1 MKQRKMM
8 LLLMIGLLPF
18 LLAFRFGGE
27 IRYGDP
33 IKFQVDEPV
42 NPYRSAVLRDIAFG
56 DVDGDGD
63 QDLIALY
70 NLTAATERRNEVRLY
85 LNKNHEIGGTDPTAL
100 GGTPTGTV
108 KDIDTLFPSSYIDG
122 TANAYNTHYKI
133 YQDGWRGTQGTDPSF
148 GRYTGE
154 LPAGDTSPDFRS
166 YFTRLA
172 VAYTTVSGKSVVDY
186 IVVARQY
193 GSPVAAY
200 YSSFAYTPRHY
211 AGRLIQL
218 KNPYVATGIGDDA
231 KGAWRNN
238 AGVAH
243 PGNLNHFD
251 VGYPGVSP
259 STTDANFYVDDYT
272 WKAAVG
278 DDTARATFNSI
289 ELAKLDAD
297 GDYDLYAAPRQYHN
311 ASQDGDWTQYGSAR
325 IYRYLNDGT
334 NNFGNAYNDNNPG
347 GNYIWSDGST
357 NGTFNQFTSFQLVD
371 INKDGTPDM
380 LGLQGGGSSA
390 PLSWIAGSNTGSFV
404 NTNCK
409 NAQLNAG
416 GTMANIWAG
425 NLRAPT
431 SGADGD
437 NNNGYPDL
445 VCSRAATT
453 TVEISM
459 YSNKNEATPSTA
471 TYSDWQAIYT
481 AANSELTDVNNF
493 WMYNIKFGRVM
504 TADVD
509 NCGENEIIV
518 TVGNYTAQYWIFKKQ
533 TTRYLTMNFE

>member
-1 MKQRKMM
+1 MKQKKMM
-8 LLLMIGLLPF
+8 LLVLIGLIPF

-33 IKFQVDEPV
+33 TKFQVND
-42 NPYRSAVLRDIAFG
+42 NGYAIFRDIAFG

-70 NLTAATERRNEVRLY
+70 NLGTVTEKRNEVRLY
-85 LNKNHEIGGTDPTAL
+85 LNQNAELGGPGPTAL
-100 GGTPTGTV
+100 GGTPSGTP
-108 KDIDTLFPSSYIDG
+108 KAIDTLFSSSNTSG
-122 TANAYNTHYKI
+122 TGNMYVI

-148 GRYTGE
+148 GRYLMQ
-154 LPAGDTSPDFRS
+154 LPAGDTSPDYRS

-172 VAYTTVSGKSVVDY
+172 VAYKTVSGKSVVDY

-193 GSPVAAY
+193 GPPVVTY
-200 YSSFAYTPRHY
+200 YTGFAYTPRHY
-211 AGRLIQL
+211 AGRIMQL
-218 KNPYVATGIGDDA
+218 RNPYTGANPDDVKA
-231 KGAWRNN
+231 AWLNN
-238 AGVAH
+238 AGAAH

-251 VGYPGVSP
+251 PGYHLGPPVVGSP
-259 STTDANFYVDDYT
+259 STTDANFYRDDYT

-297 GDYDLYAAPRQYHN
+297 GDYDLYAAPRQYHT
-311 ASQDGDWTQYGSAR
+311 ADQSGDNVIFGSGR

-347 GNYIWSDGST
+347 ANSLWSDGSS
-357 NGTFNQFTSFQLVD
+357 GGGSYYQFFDFHLVD
-371 INKDGTPDM
+371 IDKDGIPDL
-380 LGLQGGGSSA
+380 LGLQGGGSGA
-390 PLSWIAGSNTGSFV
+390 PLSWIVGRNTGTFA

-416 GTMANIWAG
+416 GTMADIWAG
-425 NLRAPT
+425 NLRALT
-431 SGADGD
+431 SGSEGD

-445 VCSRAATT
+445 LCSRAAEAKIE
-453 TVEISM
+453 VSM
-459 YSNKNEATPSTA
+459 YSNKSENTPSTA

-481 AANSELTDVNNF
+481 APTSEVADPANL
-493 WMYNIKFGRVM
+493 WMWNLKFGRVM

-518 TVGNYTAQYWIFKKQ
+518 TAGTRTAQYWIFKKQ
-533 TTRYLTMNFE
+533 TTRYLTMNLEQGR

>member
-1 MKQRKMM
+1 MKQKKMM
-8 LLLMIGLLPF
+8 LLVLIGLIPF

-33 IKFQVDEPV
+33 TKFQVND
-42 NPYRSAVLRDIAFG
+42 NGYAIFRDIAFG

-70 NLTAATERRNEVRLY
+70 NLSSVAPQPIERRNEVRLY
-85 LNKNHEIGGTDPTAL
+85 LNQNAELGGPGPTAL
-100 GGTPTGTV
+100 GGTPSGTV
-108 KDIDTLFPSSYIDG
+108 QAIDTLFSSSNTSG
-122 TANAYNTHYKI
+122 TGNMYVI

-148 GRYTGE
+148 GRYLTQ
-154 LPAGDTSPDFRS
+154 LPAGDTSPDYRS

-172 VAYTTVSGKSVVDY
+172 VAYKTVSGKSVVDY

-193 GSPVAAY
+193 GPPVATY

-211 AGRLIQL
+211 AGRIIQL
-218 KNPYVATGIGDDA
+218 KNPYDGLNPIAPRSAWPDKTGAAT
-231 KGAWRNN
+231 
-238 AGVAH
+238 H
-243 PGNLNHFD
+243 LGNLNHFD
-251 VGYPGVSP
+251 AGYPGVSP
-259 STTDANFYVDDYT
+259 STTDANFYKDDYT

-278 DDTARATFNSI
+278 DDTSRATFNSI

-297 GDYDLYAAPRQYHN
+297 ADYDLYTAPRQYHN
-311 ASQDGDWTQYGSAR
+311 ATQDGDWTQYGSAR

-334 NNFGNAYNDNNPG
+334 NNFGNAYNDNNAG
-347 GNYIWSDGST
+347 GNFLWSDGSSG
-357 NGTFNQFTSFQLVD
+357 GTYNQFSDFHLVD
-371 INKDGTPDM
+371 INKDGIPDL

-390 PLSWIAGSNTGSFV
+390 PLSWIVGRNTGSFN

-416 GTMANIWAG
+416 GTMGDIWAG

-431 SGADGD
+431 TGSDGD
-437 NNNGYPDL
+437 NNNAYPDL
-445 VCSRAATT
+445 LCSRAAEAKIE
-453 TVEISM
+453 VSM
-459 YSNKNEATPSTA
+459 YSNKNENTPSTA

-481 AANSELTDVNNF
+481 APTGEVTDPFNL
-493 WMYNIKFGRVM
+493 WMWNLKFGRVM

-509 NCGENEIIV
+509 NCGENEIVV
-518 TVGNYTAQYWIFKKQ
+518 TAGTRTAQYWIFKKA
-533 TTRYLTMNFE
+533 TTRYLTMNLE